1 MKKLLL
7 SAMALFMSVV
17 VSNAQTTTRLEVAG
31 DWTKLK
37 QKAETNS
44 INSIMDLKDVGL
56 RASFGAEYHLGRSVY
71 IYSGLNY
78 KLENSRTTEDL
89 LPKDILPSIA
99 NMFLP
104 VGGIL
109 QQENTSTM
117 HYLSIPVNLGAR
129 IKFGPVGISA
139 EVGPYFSYGIKGQIT
154 SAIQSELFKSDYL
167 NKLTKEE
174 QEALNLLKNKY
185 GSSYDPF
192 KSNEAKSEPAYKRI
206 DFGVGAGL
214 AVEFSIFY
222 LRVGSDFGLYNLSNI
237 KDFDIKKHNIYAG
250 LGLRF

>member
-89 LPKDILPSIA
+89 LPSIA
-99 NMFLP
+99 NIILP
-104 VGGIL
+104 VGGIF
-109 QQENTSTM
+109 QKENTSTM
-117 HYLSIPVNLGAR
+117 HYLSIPVNLGTR

-139 EVGPYFSYGIKGQIT
+139 EVGPYFSYGIKGQIS

-192 KSNEAKSEPAYKRI
+192 KSNGAKDEPAYKRI
-206 DFGVGAGL
+206 DFGIGAGL

-222 LRVGSDFGLYNLSNI
+222 LRVGTDFGLYNLSNI

>member
-89 LPKDILPSIA
+89 LPKDILPFIPGLDFTSD
-99 NMFLP
+99 
-104 VGGIL
+104 IL
-109 QQENTSTM
+109 QKESNSTL

-154 SAIQSELFKSDYL
+154 SAIKSEFLKSDYIS
-167 NKLTKEE
+167 KLPKEQ
-174 QEALNLLKNKY
+174 QETLNLLKNKY
-185 GSSYDPF
+185 GTFDPF
-192 KSNEAKSEPAYKRI
+192 KSNGAKEEEPFYKRI
-206 DFGVGAGL
+206 DFGIGAGL

-237 KDFDIKKHNIYAG
+237 KDFDIKRHNIYAG